1 MYNVKKNIVLY
12 IGHTYDL
19 AYFSRLI
26 PLINESR
33 KFNIT
38 SIVVKG
44 RYFDKLKEYK
54 EILDGYSDVIIEIP
68 RDQIPIYSPRIL
80 RSLKFVYK
88 LRKRMSDVNCRDSLF
103 ISHDK
108 SQFVANYL
116 LSRFNKAILIQTL
129 ESNNLKNSL
138 KLSLIR
144 MFYYNLLNILSGSKL
159 IVLKEIILSKKHA
172 WHFRILNPHFNVI
185 YRNNKRDIDNTIT
198 LPSLNKIEPEKKIL
212 IFGGRFTE
220 WPYLEN
226 NREKYISIIK
236 SFYQKLYNNFQSYEF
251 FYKPHPKEI
260 ETEYTI
266 LKPIFDNKIINLGNS
281 LNSELY
287 LLRNRDISYCFSIC
301 STSSLSAFEMGFNSR
316 VFYKL
321 LELKNGVEKANDDIY
336 FDMPSD
342 FFINSLEDNLSHKCN
357 TQNDGRLNYITNILN
372 KFYKRSI

>member
-1 MYNVKKNIVLY
+1 MYKVKKNIVLY

-26 PLINESR
+26 PLINGSG

-88 LRKRMSDVNCRDSLF
+88 LRKRISDIDFRDSLF

-108 SQFVANYL
+108 SQFVSNYL
-116 LSRFNKAILIQTL
+116 LSCFNKVILIQTL
-129 ESNNLKNSL
+129 ESNDLKNNL

-159 IVLKEIILSKKHA
+159 IVLKEIISSNKHA

-185 YRNNKRDIDNTIT
+185 YRNNSKKIKNVIT
-198 LPSLNKIEPEKKIL
+198 LPSLDKIDPNKKIL

-220 WPYLEN
+220 WPYLKN
-226 NREKYISIIK
+226 NREKYILIIK
-236 SFYQKLYNNFQSYEF
+236 SFYQKLYNNFQDYEF
-251 FYKPHPKEI
+251 FYKPHPKEN
-260 ETEYTI
+260 ETEYNI
-266 LKPIFDNKIINLGNS
+266 LKPIFDDKLINLGKS

-287 LLRNRDISYCFSIC
+287 LLKNRDISYCFSIC

-316 VFYKL
+316 VIYKI
-321 LELKNGVEKANDDIY
+321 LELKNGIEKANDDIY
-336 FDMPSD
+336 VDMPSE

-357 TQNDGRLNYITNILN
+357 THNDGRLDYIINIIDKL
-372 KFYKRSI
+372 FYESK

>member
-321 LELKNGVEKANDDIY
+321 LELKNGIEKANDDIY

>member
-1 MYNVKKNIVLY
+1 MHDNIKSIVLY

-26 PLINESR
+26 PLINKKG
-33 KFNIT
+33 KFKIT
-38 SIVVKG
+38 SIVVIG

-54 EILDGYSDVIIEIP
+54 KILSRYSDIIIEIP
-68 RDQIPIYSPRIL
+68 RDEIPIYSLRIL

-88 LRKRMSDVNCRDSLF
+88 LRRKMSDVNCRDSLF

-116 LSRFNKAILIQTL
+116 LSRFNKVILIQTL
-129 ESNNLKNSL
+129 ERDDLKNKLKFSL
-138 KLSLIR
+138 MR
-144 MFYYNLLNILSGSKL
+144 MFYYNVLNILSGSKL
-159 IVLKEIILSKKHA
+159 IVLKEIISSNKHA

-185 YRNNKRDIDNTIT
+185 YRNNSKEIENTII
-198 LPSLNKIEPEKKIL
+198 LPSLDKIEPEKKIL

-220 WPYLEN
+220 WPYLRN

-236 SFYQKLYNNFQSYEF
+236 SFYQKLYNNFLGYEF

-260 ETEYTI
+260 ETEYNI
-266 LKPIFDNKIINLGNS
+266 LKPIFDNKLINLGKS
-281 LNSELY
+281 LNSELF
-287 LLRNRDISYCFSIC
+287 LLKNKNIGYCFSIC

-316 VFYKL
+316 AFYKL
-321 LELKNGVEKANDDIY
+321 LELKNGVEKGNDSIY

-342 FFINSLEDNLSHKCN
+342 FFINSLEDDLSHKCN
-357 TQNDGRLNYITNILN
+357 SHNDGRLDYFINMIN
-372 KFYKRSI
+372 KFYAGSI